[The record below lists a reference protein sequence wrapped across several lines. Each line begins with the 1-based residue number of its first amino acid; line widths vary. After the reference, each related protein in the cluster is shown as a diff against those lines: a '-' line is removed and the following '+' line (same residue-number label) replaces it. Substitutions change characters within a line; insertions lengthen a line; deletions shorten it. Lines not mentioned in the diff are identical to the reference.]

1 MQTNNLLTQH
11 QAIQLLG
18 QAHQYFNYGKV
29 EEAERLCHDLLKV
42 VPRQADAIHLL
53 GVIALKDGDIEKASQ
68 YFLRAI
74 KLNSKHPQ
82 YLSNYGLALHEQG
95 KLQEA
100 EGHYRKAIAL
110 DKRYVD
116 AYYNLHA
123 LLIKKDISKAIECL
137 QQVLNINGQD
147 HEAAFM
153 LQLLQAYIGGAA
165 GGEIS
170 QVAGENVPQ
179 DILAKL
185 DAWAYFKALPTTLPA
200 LLGSNMDT
208 FRVATSAAKLK
219 GLVLEFGVRH
229 GTSTRQL
236 VHLAQQ
242 EVHGFDSFQG
252 LPENWHDERKEKYST
267 KGVIPKVPPLVK
279 LHAGWFS
286 ETLPAFLKMHPQ
298 PVRLV
303 NIDCD
308 IYSSTK
314 EVLDL
319 LASQIVPGTV
329 IIFDEYIG
337 NAHWRDD
344 EFKAFQEAV
353 ARYRWQYEYLS
364 FSFFT
369 KQVSLRIKS
378 VG

>member
-1 MQTNNLLTQH
+1 MQANNSLTQH
-11 QAIQLLG
+11 QAMQLLRE
-18 QAHQYFNYGKV
+18 AHQYFGHGEA
-29 EEAERLCHDLLKV
+29 EEAKRRCHEILQAL
-42 VPRQADAIHLL
+42 PRQADAIHLL
-53 GVIALKDGDIEKASQ
+53 GVIALKDGDVEKASQ

-74 KLNSKHPQ
+74 KLNGKHPQ

-100 EGHYRKAIAL
+100 EGYYRKAIAL
-110 DKRYVD
+110 DKHYVD

-123 LLIKKDISKAIECL
+123 LLIKKDIKQAMQCL

-153 LQLLQAYIGGAA
+153 LQLLREYIGGTA
-165 GGEIS
+165 GSDIP
-170 QVAGENVPQ
+170 QFAGKDVPQ
-179 DILAKL
+179 DISAKL
-185 DAWAYFKALPTTLPA
+185 DAWAYFKALPATLPA
-200 LLGSNMDT
+200 LLGSNIDT

-229 GTSTRQL
+229 GTSIRQL
-236 VHLAQQ
+236 VQLVQQ
-242 EVHGFDSFQG
+242 EVHGFDSFEG
-252 LPENWHDERKEKYST
+252 LPEDWHDERKEKYST

-279 LHAGWFS
+279 LHPGWFS

-298 PVRLV
+298 PVKLV

-337 NAHWRDD
+337 NTHWRDD

-369 KQVSLRIKS
+369 KQVSIRIQS
-378 VG
+378 IG